1 MAVVPATLARRA
13 MQPAAALRGASL
25 AYLGVMVVLP
35 MLAMTWQ
42 AVEPGPRAF
51 WAAVSEPYAWH
62 ALKLTFVTAF
72 IMVAVGAVTGTAT
85 AWVLVRYEFPGRN
98 LVNALIDLPFAVP
111 TVVTGVM
118 LVALY
123 GPESVVGAIAGKAGW
138 KVIYDQPGIILALL
152 FVTYPF
158 VIRSVQPVLLSLDRA
173 EEEASATLG
182 AGPFTTFRRVTLPTL
197 WPSILTGSALSF
209 SRALGEYGSVVMVAG
224 NQPLLTKTAPI
235 YVFGEIESGNRHG
248 ALAVSAVL
256 LASSLLILVV
266 LNALQ
271 RRGEVRDAS

>member
-1 MAVVPATLARRA
+1 MAASIARRR
-13 MQPAAALRGASL
+13 PHPGLILRGGSL

-42 AVEPGPRAF
+42 AVQPGPRAF
-51 WAAVSEPYAWH
+51 WAAVAEPYAWH

-72 IMVAVGAVTGTAT
+72 IMVLVGAVTGTAT

-123 GPESVVGAIAGKAGW
+123 GPDSVVGAIMGKAGW

-158 VIRSVQPVLLSLDRA
+158 VIRSVQPVLLGLDKA
-173 EEEASATLG
+173 EEEAAATLG
-182 AGPFTTFRRVTLPTL
+182 AGPWTTFLRVTLPTL

-256 LASSLLILVV
+256 LGSSLLILII

-271 RRGEVRDAS
+271 RRGEIHDAA

>member
-1 MAVVPATLARRA
+1 MEAGPAARRRA
-13 MQPAAALRGASL
+13 RPELALRWAGLS
-25 AYLGVMVVLP
+25 YLGVMVVLP
-35 MLAMTWQ
+35 MLAMAWQ
-42 AVEPGPRAF
+42 AFRPGPAAF
-51 WAAVSEPYAWH
+51 WAAVTEPYAWH

-72 IMVAVGAVTGTAT
+72 IMVVVGAVTGTAT

-123 GPESVVGAIAGKAGW
+123 GPQSVVGAIMGKAGW

-173 EEEASATLG
+173 EEEAAATLG
-182 AGPFTTFRRVTLPTL
+182 AGPWTTFFRITLPTL

-235 YVFGEIESGNRHG
+235 YIFGEIESGNRHG

-256 LASSLLILVV
+256 LGSSLLILVA

-271 RRGEVRDAS
+271 RRGEVRDVA